1 MPVIILFMFALYI
14 SRYHSVRNT
23 FSMNM
28 YFLLTFL
35 LTISPRKSTQS
46 VHQIV
51 QFQSQKCKSSFD
63 WEGGTPPSQNPPPAR
78 ALRALA
84 CVFPTIL
91 QILPPHEK
99 IPAYGLARGTKRTT
113 LPQCT
118 SPICRCKM
126 RRKQVRFH
134 TSYSFIPQN
143 TSSLF
148 LILLT

>member
-1 MPVIILFMFALYI
+1 
-14 SRYHSVRNT
+14 
-23 FSMNM
+23 MNM

-51 QFQSQKCKSSFD
+51 QFQSLKCKSSFD
-63 WEGGTPPSQNPPPAR
+63 WEGDTPLPDPPPAR

-99 IPAYGLARGTKRTT
+99 FLRTA
-113 LPQCT
+113 LPQCIENHHRKPT
-118 SPICRCKM
+118 S
-126 RRKQVRFH
+126 Q
-134 TSYSFIPQN
+134 Y
-143 TSSLF
+143 
-148 LILLT
+148 